1 VRDLPDLANLDYV
14 DRVNRAIDY
23 VTRNLSEPLRL
34 EEVANV
40 AHFSSYHFHRIFR
53 ALVGET
59 LHDFV
64 TRVRLEAALS
74 LISHGDRRTL
84 TEVALACGFGS
95 SSSFSRS
102 FRKHFGV
109 APRAFDVERFRRAR
123 RDEMRSSLPGGERL
137 ARLPAGSNPDGF
149 RVRLRDLPA
158 RRVAYVRVF
167 RPYEGERVAQAAARL
182 VAWARARGLAG
193 GQWLGYQWDDP
204 EIVPLELCRYDVGVE
219 VPEAATTGGGVSDT
233 RFPPMRVAE
242 IDIAGSVALE
252 LRALDWLYTTWLP
265 RSGFVPDHQPG
276 FEAFVGEPFAH
287 GATHFELR
295 VQLPVVALGPARPA
309 RSVTGRRRRSEPGG
323 P

>member
-1 VRDLPDLANLDYV
+1 MAPRVVWSYVGLYSDDSVRDLPDLANLDYV
-14 DRVNRAIDY
+14 DRVNRAIDQ
-23 VTRNLSEPLRL
+23 VTRNLCEPLTL
-34 EEVANV
+34 EDVAKV
-40 AHFSSYHFHRIFR
+40 AHFSPYHFHRIFR

-59 LHDFV
+59 LHGFA

-74 LISHGDRRTL
+74 LLSHGERRTL

-95 SSSFSRS
+95 SSNFSRS

-109 APRAFDVERFRRAR
+109 SPRAFEVDRFRRAR
-123 RDEMRSSLPGGERL
+123 RDEMMNALPGGERL

-149 RVRLRDLPA
+149 SVRLRHLPA

-167 RPYEGERVAQAAARL
+167 RPYEGDRVPQAAARL

-204 EIVPLELCRYDVGVE
+204 EIVPLDRCRYDVGVE
-219 VPEAATTGGGVSDT
+219 VPEAATIGDGVSDT

-242 IDIAGSVALE
+242 IDIAGPIELE

-265 RSGFVPDHQPG
+265 RSGFAPDHHPG
-276 FEAFVGEPFAH
+276 FEAWVGEPFAH
-287 GATHFELR
+287 GATHFRLR
-295 VQLPVVALGPARPA
+295 VHLPVVASSTAP
-309 RSVTGRRRRSEPGG
+309 
-323 P
+323 